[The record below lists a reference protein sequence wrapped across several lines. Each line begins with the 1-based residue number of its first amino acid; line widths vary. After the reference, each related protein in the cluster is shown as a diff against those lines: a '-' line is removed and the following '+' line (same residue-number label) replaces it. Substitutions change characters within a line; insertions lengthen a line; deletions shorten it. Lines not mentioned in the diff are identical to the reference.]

1 MLTNTNVTAQLEPI
15 SKATPTNQQDTLT
28 RFRRLWSKKH
38 VSVAMTTPS
47 RYKVR
52 CTPVSRGR
60 HKLHVQVNDKE
71 INGSPFTVTVY
82 PDPKQLGHPVRT
94 ATDLA
99 GPYGIAFNNR
109 EEMIVSEL
117 GAHRLSILDTRGQK
131 IRTFG
136 SRGDSPHQMI
146 YPAGIATDDS
156 GNIYVS
162 SEHKLQKFTSTGELI
177 KCVGRKGGKEGEFDG
192 PRGLTLRDN
201 LVYVCDGNNHRIQVF
216 DLDLNFV
223 RSIGSHG
230 SGRGEFDRPFDDK
243 FDTAGNMY
251 VAEYGNERV
260 QVMDSSGRFIREF
273 GQGKLSGP
281 SGLLIADKYV
291 YVSDFRGD
299 CVVVYET
306 SGQYVTSFGRESKG
320 EFQYPYCITSC
331 VDGFIHVCDCGNGR
345 VQIF

>member
-1 MLTNTNVTAQLEPI
+1 MNVTAQLEPI
-15 SKATPTNQQDTLT
+15 SKATPTNQQATPT
-28 RFRRLWSKKH
+28 RESPN
-38 VSVAMTTPS
+38 VVVTVATPS
-47 RYKVR
+47 RYEVTY
-52 CTPVSRGR
+52 TPVSRGR

-82 PDPKQLGHPVRT
+82 PDPKQLGYPVRT
-94 ATDLA
+94 VTGLDW
-99 GPYGIAFNNR
+99 PYGIAFNNR
-109 EEMIVSEL
+109 EEMIVSEC

-146 YPAGIATDDS
+146 SPAGIATDDS
-156 GNIYVS
+156 GSVYVS
-162 SEHKLQKFTSTGELI
+162 SLDKLQKFTSTGELI
-177 KCVGRKGGKEGEFDG
+177 KCVGRKGGKEGEFDD

-201 LVYVCDGNNHRIQVF
+201 LVYVCDCNNHRIQIF

-223 RSIGSHG
+223 RSIGSRG
-230 SGRGEFDRPFDDK
+230 SGRGEFDRPSDIK
-243 FDTAGNMY
+243 FDTTGNMY
-251 VAEYGNERV
+251 VAELGNGRV

-273 GQGKLSGP
+273 GRGKQSRP

-299 CVVVYET
+299 CIVVYET
-306 SGQYVTSFGRESKG
+306 SGQYVTSFGRRG
-320 EFQYPYCITSC
+320 ENEREFGCPYCITSC
-331 VDGFIHVCDCGNGR
+331 ADGFIHVCDHGNNR